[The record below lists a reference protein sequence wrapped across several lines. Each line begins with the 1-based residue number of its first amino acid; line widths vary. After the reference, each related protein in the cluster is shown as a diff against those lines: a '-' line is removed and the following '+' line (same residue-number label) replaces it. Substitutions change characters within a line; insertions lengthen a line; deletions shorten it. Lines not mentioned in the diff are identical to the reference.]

1 MRRANREAEADRLW
15 QTQYHEAQRK
25 RIEAGRRR
33 MESETEDGGPDYAHM
48 SEDEFLT
55 RLLYPKTS

>member
-1 MRRANREAEADRLW
+1 
-15 QTQYHEAQRK
+15 
-25 RIEAGRRR
+25 